1 MTTSQTSPASEDHH
15 HLLLRLAET
24 FNSSLELDVV
34 LNLVMD
40 EVISAVQAER
50 GFVMLKE
57 ASNEQDG
64 GELEFRVARGID
76 RQTIDDPQFQVSR
89 GVVEKVAR
97 GGEPLLTSDAQLDSR
112 FSGRES
118 IMILG
123 LRSILCAPLKVK
135 DNVTGVIYVDNHLQA
150 GIFTDADLE
159 LLCGIASSA
168 AIAIENAR
176 LYQVA
181 VEKGRMERELQVAR
195 KVQSS
200 LIPQEIPQLSGWDI
214 AARWVPARQVS
225 GDFYDFY
232 PMGDSALGFVIADV
246 VDKGMPAALFMAY
259 SRNILRASMIGAAS
273 AKAGITNAN
282 RTICADA
289 AYGMFLTMVY
299 AAIRADQGEVT
310 YLNAGHNPPL
320 LLRTGSDNI
329 AQLTRTGMLVGV
341 DEGATYEQRTLSL
354 GPGDIIVFYTD
365 GVVEAIDPLEE
376 DFGMV
381 RLKEVI
387 LAHKEESADKI
398 ISAIET
404 VLDEFTGSSAPFD
417 DITLIVARRT

>member
-1 MTTSQTSPASEDHH
+1 MTTSPKYPPNEDHH

-57 ASNEQDG
+57 TDDAQD
-64 GELEFRVARGID
+64 EKLVFRVARGID

-89 GVVEKVAR
+89 GVVEKVAQ

-135 DNVTGVIYVDNHLQA
+135 DKVTGVIYVDNHLQA

-200 LIPQEIPQLSGWDI
+200 LIPAEIPRLDGWDI
-214 AARWVPARQVS
+214 AARWIPAREVS

-232 PMGDSALGFVIADV
+232 PLDAGKIGFVVADV

-259 SRNILRASMIGAAS
+259 SRSILRASMIGAAS
-273 AKAGITNAN
+273 PAAGITNAN

-289 AYGMFLTMVY
+289 AYGMFLTMAY
-299 AAIRADQGEVT
+299 ANISVRSGEVT

-320 LLRTGSDNI
+320 LLRIGSEDI
-329 AQLTRTGMLVGV
+329 EELTRTGMLVGV
-341 DEGATYEQRTLSL
+341 DEGATYEEQSITLET
-354 GPGDIIVFYTD
+354 GDFIVFYTD
-365 GVVEAIDPLEE
+365 GVVEAIDPNEE
-376 DFGMV
+376 EFGME
-381 RLKEVI
+381 RLREVI
-387 LAHKEESADKI
+387 LSQKEENADRI
-398 ISAIET
+398 ISAIESA
-404 VLDEFTGSSAPFD
+404 LDGFTRSKAPFD
-417 DITLIVARRT
+417 DITLIIARKT

>member
-1 MTTSQTSPASEDHH
+1 
-15 HLLLRLAET
+15 
-24 FNSSLELDVV
+24 
-34 LNLVMD
+34 
-40 EVISAVQAER
+40 
-50 GFVMLKE
+50 
-57 ASNEQDG
+57 
-64 GELEFRVARGID
+64 
-76 RQTIDDPQFQVSR
+76 
-89 GVVEKVAR
+89 
-97 GGEPLLTSDAQLDSR
+97 
-112 FSGRES
+112 
-118 IMILG
+118 
-123 LRSILCAPLKVK
+123 
-135 DNVTGVIYVDNHLQA
+135 
-150 GIFTDADLE
+150 
-159 LLCGIASSA
+159 
-168 AIAIENAR
+168 
-176 LYQVA
+176 
-181 VEKGRMERELQVAR
+181 
-195 KVQSS
+195 VQSS

-232 PMGDSALGFVIADV
+232 PMGDSGLGFVIADV